1 MIEIKS
7 DKNEIYIEEFGE
19 IIARIQFIPS
29 RTDVNGQDLIIVN
42 HTVVYN
48 GQNGRGLGKQLVDKL
63 VDYARNENKL
73 IIPVCPYAKK
83 VLESNPEY
91 HDVLAK

>member
-1 MIEIKS
+1 MIEIKP
-7 DKNEIYIEEFGE
+7 DKNEIYIEELGE

-29 RTDVNGQDLIIVN
+29 GTDVNGQDLIIVN

-73 IIPVCPYAKK
+73 IIPICPYAKK
-83 VLESNPEY
+83 ALESNPGY
-91 HDVLAK
+91 QDVLAK

>member
-29 RTDVNGQDLIIVN
+29 GTDVNGQDLIIVN

-48 GQNGRGLGKQLVDKL
+48 GQNGRGVSRCSCKIENP
-63 VDYARNENKL
+63 NEVRMYIL
-73 IIPVCPYAKK
+73 EFHYK
-83 VLESNPEY
+83 VKGSGLYTDLFFENTLYS
-91 HDVLAK
+91 

>member
-1 MIEIKS
+1 M
-7 DKNEIYIEEFGE
+7 
-19 IIARIQFIPS
+19 
-29 RTDVNGQDLIIVN
+29 
-42 HTVVYN
+42 VYN

-91 HDVLAK
+91 QDVLAK

>member
-7 DKNEIYIEEFGE
+7 DKNELYIEEFGE
-19 IIARIQFIPS
+19 IIVRIQFIPS
-29 RTDVNGQDLIIVN
+29 GTDVNGQDLIIVN

-73 IIPVCPYAKK
+73 IIPICPYAKK
-83 VLESNPEY
+83 ALESNPEY
-91 HDVLAK
+91 QDVLAK

>member
-7 DKNEIYIEEFGE
+7 DKNELYIEEFGE
-19 IIARIQFIPS
+19 IIVRIQFIPS
-29 RTDVNGQDLIIVN
+29 GTDINGQDLIIVN

-73 IIPVCPYAKK
+73 IIPICPYAKK
-83 VLESNPEY
+83 ALESNPEY
-91 HDVLAK
+91 QDVLAK